1 MRTLV
6 FALSLCLTASA
17 PTLAAAKEPPSLKGR
32 HSPLPEGIGTTQ
44 STAPIVL
51 EGARPSSLVELH
63 ERFVESVEDDSRR
76 AVLEEISR
84 AHPQTQRDIKSLFD
98 LFMRFPQPA
107 VRDTVMGSVRRLDQ
121 NDSGLEP
128 AFMEYLKLSESEAR
142 IFGINGAFR
151 LRSLRAL
158 PLIKEIAA
166 QRFSFKSPGETP
178 ILSDK
183 NLWWTQY
190 EALSALAQWQGA
202 QALPLL
208 RSQAEKA
215 PAVARLMSIYLWNES
230 LPDIIKWAGSRGSA
244 ESAHE
249 ALTADVPLT
258 ALRKTRAKMLAVLRN
273 PKSDRELR
281 HQLAIKVGISS
292 TPEEI
297 DSLLA
302 EQTAAQDS
310 ESRLTLSAALFAS
323 RSPKTV
329 PWLKKIASEDPDA
342 KIRLGGMMQL
352 RLLLPPAETRPFL
365 EAASANDPDAENRQS
380 ANEMLKTP
388 PPQP

>member
-1 MRTLV
+1 MLDEIART
-6 FALSLCLTASA
+6 
-17 PTLAAAKEPPSLKGR
+17 
-32 HSPLPEGIGTTQ
+32 
-44 STAPIVL
+44 
-51 EGARPSSLVELH
+51 
-63 ERFVESVEDDSRR
+63 
-76 AVLEEISR
+76 
-84 AHPQTQRDIKSLFD
+84 HPQTQRDIKSLFD

>member
-98 LFMRFPQPA
+98 LFMRFPQPTVRGA
-107 VRDTVMGSVRRLDQ
+107 VMASVRRLDP
-121 NDSGLEP
+121 NDVGLEP

-142 IFGINGAFR
+142 IFGINGSFR

-158 PLIKEIAA
+158 PLIQKIAG
-166 QRFSFKSPGETP
+166 QRFSFKSPGEAP
-178 ILSDK
+178 VLSDK
-183 NLWWTQY
+183 NIWWTQY

-202 QALPLL
+202 LALPLL
-208 RSQAEKA
+208 RSKAAEA
-215 PAVARLMSIYLWNES
+215 PSVAGLMAMYLWKES

-244 ESAHE
+244 EKANE
-249 ALTADVPLT
+249 ALTADVPT
-258 ALRKTRAKMLAVLRN
+258 PALRATRTEMLAVLRD
-273 PKSDRELR
+273 PRSDRELR
-281 HQLAIKVGISS
+281 HHLALKVGTSS

-302 EQTAAQDS
+302 EQAAAKDP
-310 ESRLTLSAALFAS
+310 ETRLTLSAALFAS

-329 PWLKKIASEDPDA
+329 PWLKKLSAEASDPQTRIGA
-342 KIRLGGMMQL
+342 LLQL
-352 RLLLPPAETRPFL
+352 RLLLTPAEVRPFL
-365 EAASANDPDAENRQS
+365 EAAAAHDPDPDTRES
-380 ANEMLKTP
+380 AAEMLKAP
-388 PPQP
+388 PSQP